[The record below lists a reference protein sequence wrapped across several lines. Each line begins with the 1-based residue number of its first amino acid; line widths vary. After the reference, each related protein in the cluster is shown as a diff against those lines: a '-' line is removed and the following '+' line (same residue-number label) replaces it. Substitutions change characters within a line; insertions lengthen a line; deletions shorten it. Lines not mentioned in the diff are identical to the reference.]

1 MSTRLFLSKF
11 GQLETFGTISEV
23 EANLM
28 DLDDIKILRSRDFL
42 KMYCE
47 LQNWGLRQQWQNFY
61 DQLTLAK
68 HYLQIFKG

>member
-1 MSTRLFLSKF
+1 MTPACTLLVDVINEWLPNPMSTRPFLSKF

-47 LQNWGLRQQWQNFY
+47 LQNWGLRQQ
-61 DQLTLAK
+61 
-68 HYLQIFKG
+68 